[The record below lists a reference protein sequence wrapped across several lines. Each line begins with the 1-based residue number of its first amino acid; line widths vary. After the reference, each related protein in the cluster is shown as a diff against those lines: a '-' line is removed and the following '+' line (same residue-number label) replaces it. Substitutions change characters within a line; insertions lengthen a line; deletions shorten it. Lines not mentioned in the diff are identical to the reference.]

1 MNVIYKMLM
10 ITKTMLKMNI
20 KLNFGKQDRT
30 KAMNED
36 DDDDDAAADDDNIG
50 VHYGPLIV

>member
-1 MNVIYKMLM
+1 M